1 MSATAG
7 TTDGRWRG
15 LWRRVRRRVRATTR
29 RVVWRWR
36 SSMQLRVVTS
46 ALVVG
51 VLTVGALG
59 AYLTDAMRDG
69 LYERRA
75 DEVDLESAQ
84 STQQARN
91 TLDASPAANA
101 TEAQSLLFDLFSMLQ
116 STGSSRDVFLWQ
128 AGGSSTV
135 GFLDLSTNPQL
146 TDLVTPEMRAA
157 TVAADGEQ
165 YLQSVAIPVDPAD
178 PDSPVVPGIV
188 VGSTVEVP
196 VAGTWELYYLYDLK
210 ADQET
215 LRFLQSVL
223 LVGALVLL
231 ALLVGITALVTR
243 QAVLPVRQ
251 AATVAERLAD
261 GRLDERLPVKGHDEM
276 ASLAHSFNEMAQ
288 GLQEQIGRM
297 EELSMLQRRFVSDV
311 SHELRTPLTTI
322 RMASEVLYSSRE
334 DFDPVSKRSTELLQ
348 AQLDR
353 FEDLLADLLEISRF
367 DAGAAVLDAERRD
380 LRDVVNAAVDHAAP
394 LAERKGVWL
403 SVHLGDEPV
412 TADIDPRRV
421 ERIVRNLVVNAI
433 EHAEERPVEITVE
446 GDGHA
451 VAITVRDHGVGMTPD
466 EVQHVFDRFWRADPA
481 RARTTGGTGLGLAIS
496 LEDAHLHGGWLEA
509 WGRPGRGASFRLTLP
524 RRAGIRLQSSP
535 LPLVAEATAGRG
547 LPAEWSATTAVVED
561 VEGTAGPADLP
572 SVTGGIPVV
581 LPREQ
586 AGHPGKGAEPGPGD
600 SPGHLTSDDVQEAR

>member
-1 MSATAG
+1 VSATAG
-7 TTDGRWRG
+7 STDGRWRG
-15 LWRRVRRRVRATTR
+15 LWRRVRRRARATAR

-157 TVAADGEQ
+157 TVSADGEQ

-196 VAGTWELYYLYDLK
+196 VAGTWELYYLYDLR

-334 DFDPVSKRSTELLQ
+334 DFDPVSRRSTELLQ

-451 VAITVRDHGVGMTPD
+451 VAIAVRDHGVGMTPD

-535 LPLVAEATAGRG
+535 LPLVAEAAVGRG
-547 LPAEWSATTAVVED
+547 LPAEWSATTPVVED

-572 SVTGGIPVV
+572 SATGGIPVV
-581 LPREQ
+581 LPRDH
-586 AGHPGKGAEPGPGD
+586 AGHPGRGAEPGTG
-600 SPGHLTSDDVQEAR
+600 GEHLIGDDVREAR

>member
-7 TTDGRWRG
+7 STDGRWRG
-15 LWRRVRRRVRATTR
+15 LWRRVRRRARATVR

-75 DEVDLESAQ
+75 AEVDLESAQ
-84 STQQARN
+84 STQQARS

-146 TDLVTPEMRAA
+146 VDLVTPEMRAA
-157 TVAADGEQ
+157 TVTADGEQ

-196 VAGTWELYYLYDLK
+196 VAGTYELYYLYDLE

-276 ASLAHSFNEMAQ
+276 ASLAHSFNEMARS
-288 GLQEQIGRM
+288 LQDQIGRM

-322 RMASEVLYSSRE
+322 RMASEVLHSSRE

-348 AQLDR
+348 TQLDR

-412 TADIDPRRV
+412 TADVDPRRV

-451 VAITVRDHGVGMTPD
+451 VAVAVRDHGVGMTAD

-509 WGRPGRGASFRLTLP
+509 WGRPARGASFRLTLP

-535 LPLVAEATAGRG
+535 LPLVSEAAVGRG
-547 LPAEWSATTAVVED
+547 LPAEWSATTPVVED

-581 LPREQ
+581 LLRDPGPYPGRGTEP
-586 AGHPGKGAEPGPGD
+586 HPGEQPER
-600 SPGHLTSDDVQEAR
+600 LTSDDVQEAR

>member
-1 MSATAG
+1 MSATTG
-7 TTDGRWRG
+7 STDGRWRG
-15 LWRRVRRRVRATTR
+15 VWRRVRRRLRAAVRR
-29 RVVWRWR
+29 LVWRWR

-46 ALVVG
+46 ALVAG
-51 VLTVGALG
+51 VVAVAALG
-59 AYLTDAMRDG
+59 AYLSDSMRDG
-69 LYERRA
+69 LFERREA
-75 DEVDLESAQ
+75 EIDQEAAQ
-84 STQQARN
+84 STEQVRR
-91 TLDASPAANA
+91 TLDSSPTSTA

-116 STGSSRDVFLWQ
+116 SSGSASRDVFLWQ
-128 AGGSSTV
+128 SEGASAV
-135 GFLDLSTNPQL
+135 GFLDQSTDDQL
-146 TDLVTPEMRAA
+146 DGIVSPEMREA

-165 YLQSVAIPVDPAD
+165 RLQSVAIPLDPAD
-178 PDSPVVPGIV
+178 PETSPVVPGIV

-196 VAGTWELYYLYDLK
+196 VAGTYELYYLYDLE

-215 LRFLQSVL
+215 LRFLQSTL
-223 LVGALVLL
+223 LIGALVLL
-231 ALLVGITALVTR
+231 ALLGGITALVTR

-251 AATVAERLAD
+251 AASVAERLAD
-261 GRLDERLPVKGHDEM
+261 GHLDTRLPVKGHDEM
-276 ASLAHSFNEMAQ
+276 ASLAHTFNEMAQ
-288 GLQEQIGRM
+288 SLQEQIGRM

-322 RMASEVLYSSRE
+322 RMASEVLHSSRDE
-334 DFDPVSKRSTELLQ
+334 FDPVSRRSTELLQ

-380 LRDVVNAAVDHAAP
+380 VRDVVVAAVEHASP

-403 SVHLGDEPV
+403 SVHLADEPL
-412 TADIDPRRV
+412 TADVDPRRV

-433 EHAEERPVEITVE
+433 EHAEERPVEITVD

-451 VAITVRDHGVGMTPD
+451 VAVLVRDHGVGMTPD

-535 LPLVAEATAGRG
+535 LPLVSEAVPGRG
-547 LPAEWSATTAVVED
+547 LASAWGASAPVVED
-561 VEGTAGPADLP
+561 VEGTVGPADLP

-581 LPREQ
+581 LPRD
-586 AGHPGKGAEPGPGD
+586 AGHDRGQDTGSDQGRGNGPATD
-600 SPGHLTSDDVQEAR
+600 LREVR

>member
-7 TTDGRWRG
+7 STDGRWRG
-15 LWRRVRRRVRATTR
+15 LWRRVRRRARATAR

-75 DEVDLESAQ
+75 AEVDLESAQ
-84 STQQARN
+84 STQQARS

-116 STGSSRDVFLWQ
+116 TTGSSRDVFLWQ

-146 TDLVTPEMRAA
+146 VDLVTPEMRAA
-157 TVAADGEQ
+157 TVTADGEQ
-165 YLQSVAIPVDPAD
+165 YLQSVGTPVDPAD
-178 PDSPVVPGIV
+178 PASPVVPGIV

-196 VAGTWELYYLYDLK
+196 VAGTYELYYLYDLE

-276 ASLAHSFNEMAQ
+276 ASLAHSFNEMARS
-288 GLQEQIGRM
+288 LQDQIGRM

-322 RMASEVLYSSRE
+322 RMASEVLHSSRE

-348 AQLDR
+348 TQLDR

-412 TADIDPRRV
+412 TADVDPRRV

-451 VAITVRDHGVGMTPD
+451 VAVAVRDHGVGMTAD

-535 LPLVAEATAGRG
+535 LPLVAEVTTTRG
-547 LPAEWSATTAVVED
+547 LGEGWSATAAVAED
-561 VEGTAGPADLP
+561 VDGTVGPADLP

-581 LPREQ
+581 LPSDAARPP
-586 AGHPGKGAEPGPGD
+586 AGDASHLRGA
-600 SPGHLTSDDVQEAR
+600 R

>member
-7 TTDGRWRG
+7 STDGRWRG
-15 LWRRVRRRVRATTR
+15 LWRRVRRRARATVR

-75 DEVDLESAQ
+75 AEVDLESAQ
-84 STQQARN
+84 STQQARS

-146 TDLVTPEMRAA
+146 VDLVTPEMRAA
-157 TVAADGEQ
+157 TVTADGEQ

-196 VAGTWELYYLYDLK
+196 VAGTYELYYLYDLE

-276 ASLAHSFNEMAQ
+276 ASLAHSFNEMARS
-288 GLQEQIGRM
+288 LQDQIGRM

-322 RMASEVLYSSRE
+322 RMASEVLHSSRE

-348 AQLDR
+348 TQLDR

-412 TADIDPRRV
+412 TADVDPRRV

-451 VAITVRDHGVGMTPD
+451 VAVAVRDHGVGMTAD

-535 LPLVAEATAGRG
+535 LPLVSEAAVGRG
-547 LPAEWSATTAVVED
+547 LPAEWSATTPVVED

-581 LPREQ
+581 LPRDPGPYPGRGTEP
-586 AGHPGKGAEPGPGD
+586 HPGERPER
-600 SPGHLTSDDVQEAR
+600 LTSDDVQEAR

>member
-1 MSATAG
+1 MSTTAG
-7 TTDGRWRG
+7 TGARRRG
-15 LWRRVRRRVRATTR
+15 AWTRLRVRARAAVR
-29 RVVWRWR
+29 RAVWRWR

-51 VLTVGALG
+51 VVVVAALG
-59 AYLTDAMRDG
+59 ASLSDSMRDG
-69 LYERRA
+69 LFERRMA
-75 DEVDLESAQ
+75 EIDLESAQ
-84 STQQARN
+84 STAQARR
-91 TLDASPAANA
+91 TLDASPASSVS
-101 TEAQSLLFDLFSMLQ
+101 EAQSLLYDLYSMLLY
-116 STGSSRDVFLWQ
+116 SGSASREVFLWR
-128 AGGSSTV
+128 ADDETSGAL
-135 GFLDLSTNPQL
+135 LDLSSNDQL
-146 TDLVTPEMRAA
+146 DGLVSPEMREQ
-157 TVAADGEQ
+157 TLAADGGQ
-165 YLQSVAIPVDPAD
+165 KRQSVAIPQDPSD
-178 PDSPVVPGIV
+178 PGSPVVPGVV

-196 VAGTWELYYLYDLK
+196 IGGTYELYYLYDLE

-215 LRFLQSVL
+215 LSFLQSVL

-231 ALLVGITALVTR
+231 ALLGGITALVTR
-243 QAVLPVRQ
+243 QAVVPVRQ
-251 AATVAERLAD
+251 AARVAERLAD
-261 GRLDERLPVKGHDEM
+261 GHLDERLPVKGHDEM
-276 ASLAHSFNEMAQ
+276 ASLARTFNEMAHS
-288 GLQEQIGRM
+288 LQEQIGRM

-322 RMASEVLYSSRE
+322 RMASEVLHSSRDE
-334 DFDPVSKRSTELLQ
+334 FDPVSRRSTELLQ

-380 LRDVVNAAVDHAAP
+380 VRDVVNAAVDHAAP

-412 TADIDPRRV
+412 TADVDPRRV
-421 ERIVRNLVVNAI
+421 ERVVRNLVVNAI
-433 EHAEERPVEITVE
+433 EHAEDKPVEITVE

-451 VAITVRDHGVGMTPD
+451 IAVVVRDHGVGMTPD

-509 WGRPGRGASFRLTLP
+509 WGRPGRGAAFRLTLP

-535 LPLVAEATAGRG
+535 LPLVSEVTGDRG
-547 LPAEWSATTAVVED
+547 LGSGWTAHAAVVED
-561 VEGTAGPADLP
+561 VDGTVGPADLP

-581 LPREQ
+581 LP
-586 AGHPGKGAEPGPGD
+586 AG
-600 SPGHLTSDDVQEAR
+600 DDPSVRGVGR